1 MKSFDVQRFTLLMKH
16 ELTEH
21 SRSYL
26 RFILGAFAAFFIINI
41 FISYETAML
50 HTSMPIDDIAGP
62 ILHSV
67 SGASIAIIVLLM
79 IVSISNIYSNMNTKQ
94 ERIRFLML
102 PATNLEKYL
111 CRWLQFSVIGTL
123 LIIAAY
129 CAADICCWMV
139 RCILGH
145 GLGLSMTYFFDDL
158 YHGLFSHRVWK
169 DGLIAFY
176 VFNPSESLLLIALL
190 STYHLGGAFFRRVP
204 YIFTTLTII
213 AVGIVMV
220 IINTTIATII
230 ISQWDNAFPSILE
243 RIDNYDVILFFIF
256 ELLPTV
262 WIILCH
268 WLSYRMLTRA
278 NVITHKTIG
287 L

>member
-1 MKSFDVQRFTLLMKH
+1 MKNFDVQRFTLLMKH

-41 FISYETAML
+41 FISYETALL

-67 SGASIAIIVLLM
+67 SGASIVIIVLLM

-139 RCILGH
+139 RSMLGH
-145 GLGLSMTYFFDDL
+145 GLGLSMTYFFDDI
-158 YHGLFSHRVWK
+158 YHGLFYHRVWK

-176 VFNPSESLLLIALL
+176 DFAPIESLLLIALL

-204 YIFTTLTII
+204 YIFTTLASI
-213 AVGIVMV
+213 AVGIVQ
-220 IINTTIATII
+220 IIIGTAIIPII
-230 ISQWDNAFPSILE
+230 ISQWGNSFPSILSWIE
-243 RIDNYDVILFFIF
+243 NNGVTLVFIIK
-256 ELLPTV
+256 LLPIV